1 MACVPVT
8 YEIDAFHTY
17 DPACASLKSC
27 DRYTNPGM
35 LPFAAHPL
43 AHCSTTL
50 TRSRV
55 GLGSRSKLPT
65 PKKTPPYPAS
75 RSTRS
80 VGGDNHVTWVTSKR
94 RPSTPTASGDT
105 RCGSDTPGVA

>member
-1 MACVPVT
+1 
-8 YEIDAFHTY
+8 
-17 DPACASLKSC
+17 
-27 DRYTNPGM
+27 M

-105 RCGSDTPGVA
+105 RCVLIRRALHQYTSDRGPARSSSHSL